1 MLMDIP
7 KIKALVPM
15 KIHSERV
22 PRKNVRSL
30 CGKPLFHW
38 IVEALLKSQYVDE
51 IIINTDSQEIADD
64 ASKNFPV
71 TILKRP
77 DFLLGDMVGIN
88 PLIAYDL
95 SMSNGEYY
103 LQTHSTNPLL
113 RTETIDQAIE
123 AFFAQSEHDSLFSVT
138 PLFTRLY
145 WPDGKPVNH
154 DPDNLVRTQD
164 LPPIL
169 EENSCIYIFSRKV
182 FNERYHRLGY
192 NPMVFPMDRLEAVDI
207 DEEVDFTFADVWMS
221 RRLAQK

>member
-1 MLMDIP
+1 MEIP

-22 PRKNVRSL
+22 PRKNVRPL

-38 IVEALLKSQYVDE
+38 IVEALLRSPYIDE
-51 IIINTDSQEIADD
+51 IIINTDSTEIAEN

-71 TILKRP
+71 TVLKRP

-88 PLIAYDL
+88 PLISYDL
-95 SMSNGEYY
+95 SMSKGEYY

-113 RTETIDQAIE
+113 RTETINQSIE
-123 AFFAQSEHDSLFSVT
+123 AFFSQAEHDSLFSVT
-138 PLFTRLY
+138 PLYTRLY
-145 WPDGKPVNH
+145 WQDGKPVNH
-154 DPDNLVRTQD
+154 DPDHLLRTQD

-182 FNERYHRLGY
+182 FGQRNHRLGY
-192 NPMVFPMDRLEAVDI
+192 NPMLFSMDRLEAVDI
-207 DEEVDFTFADVWMS
+207 DEEVDFAFADVWMA
-221 RRLAQK
+221 RRLAGNE